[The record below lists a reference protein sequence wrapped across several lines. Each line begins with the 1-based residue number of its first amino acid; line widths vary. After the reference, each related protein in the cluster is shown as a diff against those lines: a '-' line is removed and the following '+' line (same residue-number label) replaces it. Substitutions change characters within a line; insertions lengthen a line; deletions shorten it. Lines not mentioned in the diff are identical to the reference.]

1 MKEAYQQ
8 AVMESES
15 SSNLRKNLSEKIEAC
30 DTKSIKERFEKG
42 EVANEKTN
50 KENRNEEEEVYE
62 SGKLIF
68 LLYELFLLTEH
79 IYLQKSARNHDPCS

>member
-62 SGKLIF
+62 SGKLLCLIYKSF
-68 LLYELFLLTEH
+68 LLNIFM
-79 IYLQKSARNHDPCS
+79 YLQKSARNRDPCS